1 MSPTMSPTRIHSS
14 GPGYATAARPFDL
27 WVQLKVA
34 QTQPPSR
41 DALGPEAHRLE
52 AMAFWHFRE
61 HPACIHYDSR
71 RNLMDDNPTSG

>member
-1 MSPTMSPTRIHSS
+1 MSPTMFPTRIDSS
-14 GPGYATAARPFDL
+14 GPGHTTAVHAFDL

-41 DALGPEAHRLE
+41 DALGSEAHRLE
-52 AMAFWHFRE
+52 AMAFWHFHE
-61 HPACIHYDSR
+61 HPACVRYDPR

>member
-1 MSPTMSPTRIHSS
+1 MSPTRIDSMEPRH
-14 GPGYATAARPFDL
+14 ATAARSFNL
-27 WVQLKVA
+27 WIQLKVA

-41 DALGPEAHRLE
+41 DALGLEAHRLQ

-61 HPACIHYDSR
+61 HPACIRYDSR

>member
-1 MSPTMSPTRIHSS
+1 MSPTMSPTRIDLSDPRHTK
-14 GPGYATAARPFDL
+14 GVHPFDL

-61 HPACIHYDSR
+61 HPACIRYDSR

>member
-1 MSPTMSPTRIHSS
+1 MSPTMSPTRTHSS
-14 GPGYATAARPFDL
+14 DPSHVTGKRPFEL
-27 WVQLKVA
+27 WVQLKIV

-61 HPACIHYDSR
+61 HPACIRYDSR
-71 RNLMDDNPTSG
+71 RHLMDDNPTSG

>member
-1 MSPTMSPTRIHSS
+1 MSPTMSPIRIDSRD
-14 GPGYATAARPFDL
+14 PGHTTAAPPFGL
-27 WVQLKVA
+27 WVRIKVA

-52 AMAFWHFRE
+52 AMAFWRFRE
-61 HPACIHYDSR
+61 HPACIRYDSR